1 MLLILEVTF
10 FSKENKRGEFTIQQR
25 KKKREIIEEQDNQV
39 NVPPDVG
46 DQQKKALDQTS
57 DDATSGW

>member
-1 MLLILEVTF
+1 LPILLLILEVTF

-39 NVPPDVG
+39 NVTPDVG
-46 DQQKKALDQTS
+46 DQPKKALDQTS
-57 DDATSGW
+57 